1 MADTIDI
8 SRKRDSD
15 KAETLAAMPLKIMWR
30 REKPTKSKMSKH
42 TNEKTANK

>member
-15 KAETLAAMPLKIMWR
+15 KAEILAPRPLKIKWR
-30 REKPTKSKMSKH
+30 REKPTNSKTSKH
-42 TNEKTANK
+42 ANEKTANK